1 MPEKTLIADSKFINA
16 IKTLQNSDLLV
27 KFLKKQHAGK

>member
-1 MPEKTLIADSKFINA
+1 MKTLIADKKFINVV
-16 IKTLQNSDLLV
+16 KTLQNADLLV